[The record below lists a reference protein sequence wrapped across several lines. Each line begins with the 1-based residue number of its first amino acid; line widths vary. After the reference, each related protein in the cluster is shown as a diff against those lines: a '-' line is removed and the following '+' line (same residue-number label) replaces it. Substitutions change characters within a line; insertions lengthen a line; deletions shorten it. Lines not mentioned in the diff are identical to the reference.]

1 MNRGES
7 MAHLDDTV
15 AGVKGIGPKK
25 QKLLAGMGIHT
36 LRDVL
41 TLYPFR
47 YDDWSE
53 LAPVREWRGRDTAVF
68 VGRVTHLDV
77 SNTSRRNVKVVKAVL
92 EGAQGEIV
100 ATWFG
105 RYQMEKYLYP
115 GVQLLVFGRVS
126 ANYSMELNVQEHQ
139 FIKNEA
145 QLRRLLVVH
154 PVYSLTEGIGKVDML
169 HLSDAALAAVGELDE
184 PLTPEKAARYD
195 LLGYRDAVRRI
206 HRPQSMADAER
217 AYHDLVVYEFL
228 AMTLW
233 GQRARNSVQTGI
245 AHSEPPLLADAFV
258 AALPYE
264 LTGAQKRAIKD
275 ILHDMASSRQM
286 HRLLQGDVGSG
297 KTNVAF
303 YAMLT
308 AVSNGHQAALMAP
321 TEVLARQ
328 HFAGAE
334 RAFSAL
340 GVRVALL
347 TGQMKKRDKEDILAG
362 LADGSIQCVVGTHA
376 LIEDPVQFQ
385 SLSVVV
391 IDEQHRFGV
400 RQREALER
408 KGDHPDLLIT
418 TATPIPR
425 SLALTVYGD
434 LSLTVIDEMPKNRQK
449 IQTMWINSPRLAA
462 MYGFIKE
469 ELASGRQAFIVC
481 PLVEESEKIDLE
493 NAISLAEQL
502 QTEVFTSWHVGL
514 LHGRMRADEKEAIMQ
529 EFRDGHTQV
538 LVSTT
543 VIEVGVDVPN
553 ATIMVIMNA
562 ERFGL
567 AQLHQLRGRVGRG
580 SEKSYCILVS
590 DATSEE
596 SQARLKLMATT
607 ASGFEIAEEDLR
619 QRGPGELLG
628 LRQHGQGL
636 FRLARPGFHQ
646 TELALAEEI
655 ARDLADQPLTD
666 GAEKMIAEIAR
677 RIVP

>member
-1 MNRGES
+1 MTQLDES
-7 MAHLDDTV
+7 V
-15 AGVKGIGPKK
+15 GSVKGIGPKK
-25 QKLLAGMGIHT
+25 QRLLQGMGITT

-41 TLYPFR
+41 QCYPFR
-47 YDDWSE
+47 YDDWSQ
-53 LAPVREWRGRDTAVF
+53 LVPVRQWHGGDTAVF
-68 VGRVTHLDV
+68 VGRVTHVELV
-77 SNTSRRNVKVVKAVL
+77 PTNRRNFKIVKAVL
-92 EGAQGEIV
+92 EGEQGEVV

-105 RYQMEKYLYP
+105 RYQIEKYLYP
-115 GVQLLVFGRVS
+115 NVRILVFGRVN
-126 ANYSMELNVQEHQ
+126 ADYSMALNVQDHQ
-139 FIKNEA
+139 FIKNDA
-145 QLRRLLVVH
+145 QLKKLLVVH

-169 HLSDAALAAVGELDE
+169 HLSTAALAAVGDLAE
-184 PLTPEKAARYD
+184 PLSEEQAARYG
-195 LLGYRDAVRRI
+195 LLGYREAVRMI
-206 HRPQSMADAER
+206 HRPATMKEAER
-217 AYHDLVVYEFL
+217 AFHDLVVYEFL

-233 GQRARNSVQTGI
+233 GQLARAANHHGI
-245 AHSEPPLLADAFV
+245 AQTEPPLLADAFV
-258 AALPYE
+258 AALPYT
-264 LTGAQKRAIKD
+264 LTGAQQRAIRD
-275 ILHDMASSRQM
+275 ILHDMQSPRQM

-303 YAMLT
+303 YAMLA
-308 AVSNGHQAALMAP
+308 AVSNGHQAVLMAP

-334 RAFSAL
+334 RAFTPL
-340 GVRVALL
+340 GVKVALL
-347 TGQMKKRDKEDILAG
+347 TGQMKKREKEEVLEG
-362 LADGSIQCVVGTHA
+362 LASGEISCAVGTHA
-376 LIEDPVQFQ
+376 LIEEPVQFH
-385 SLSVVV
+385 SLSLAV

-408 KGDHPDLLIT
+408 KGDHPDLLVT

-434 LSLTVIDEMPKNRQK
+434 LALTVIDEMPKNRQK
-449 IQTMWINSPRLAA
+449 IQTMWINSPRLSA
-462 MYGFIKE
+462 MYGFIRE
-469 ELASGRQAFIVC
+469 ELEKGRQAFIVC

-493 NAISLAEQL
+493 NAMSLAEQL
-502 QTEVFTSWHVGL
+502 QNEAFRQWRVGL
-514 LHGRMRADEKEAIMQ
+514 LHGRMRADEKEAVMQ
-529 EFRDGHTQV
+529 EFRDGALQV

-553 ATIMVIMNA
+553 ATLMVIMNA

-636 FRLARPGFHQ
+636 FHLARPGYHQ
-646 TELALAEEI
+646 KELALAERIAQDIAEEPLSEGAQAMVSDI
-655 ARDLADQPLTD
+655 AR
-666 GAEKMIAEIAR
+666 K
-677 RIVP
+677 IVP

>member
-1 MNRGES
+1 
-7 MAHLDDTV
+7 MAHLNDTV
-15 AGVKGIGPKK
+15 GTVKGIGPKK
-25 QKLLAGMGIHT
+25 QRLLEGMGIHT

-41 TLYPFR
+41 ALYPFR
-47 YDDWSE
+47 YDDWSQ
-53 LAPVREWRGRDTAVF
+53 LLPVREWRGRDSAVF
-68 VGRVTHLDV
+68 VGRVTHVELV
-77 SNTSRRNVKVVKAVL
+77 PTNRRNFKIVKAVL
-92 EGAQGEIV
+92 EGEQGEIV
-100 ATWFG
+100 AAWFG
-105 RYQMEKYLYP
+105 RYQIEKYLYP
-115 GVQLLVFGRVS
+115 NVRILVYGRVS
-126 ANYSMELNVQEHQ
+126 SNYGMELNVQEHQ
-139 FIKNEA
+139 FIKNDA
-145 QLRRLLVVH
+145 QLRKLLVVH

-169 HLSDAALAAVGELDE
+169 HLSDAALSAIAELDE
-184 PLTPEKAARYD
+184 PLTAEQAARHD
-195 LLGYRDAVRRI
+195 LLSYRESVRMI
-206 HRPQSMADAER
+206 HRPQSMAEAER

-228 AMTLW
+228 ALTLW
-233 GQRARNSVQTGI
+233 GQLAKNRAQAGI
-245 AHSEPPLLADAFV
+245 AHTEPPLLADAFV
-258 AALPYE
+258 AALPYT
-264 LTGAQKRAIKD
+264 LTGAQQRAIRT
-275 ILHDMASSRQM
+275 ILHDMQSPQQM

-303 YAMLT
+303 YAMLA

-334 RAFSAL
+334 RAFAPL

-347 TGQMKKRDKEDILAG
+347 TGQMKKSERETVLAG
-362 LADGSIQCVVGTHA
+362 LADGSIQCIVGTHA
-376 LIEDPVQFQ
+376 LIEEPVQFQ
-385 SLSVVV
+385 SLSMVV

-408 KGDHPDLLIT
+408 KGNHPDLLIT

-434 LSLTVIDEMPKNRQK
+434 LALTVIDEMPKNRQK
-449 IQTMWINSPRLAA
+449 IQTMWINSPRLSA
-462 MYGFIKE
+462 MYGFIRE
-469 ELASGRQAFIVC
+469 ELTKGRQAFIVC

-502 QTEVFTSWHVGL
+502 QTDVFPQWQVGL
-514 LHGRMRADEKEAIMQ
+514 LHGRMRADEKEAVMQ
-529 EFRDGHTQV
+529 DFRDCQTQV

-543 VIEVGVDVPN
+543 VIEVGVDIPN

-590 DATSEE
+590 DAKSEE

-607 ASGFEIAEEDLR
+607 SSGFEIAEEDLR

-636 FRLARPGFHQ
+636 FKLARPGYHQ
-646 TELALAEEI
+646 AELAQAEAI
-655 ARDLADQPLTD
+655 ARDIADEPLNV
-666 GAEKMIAEIAR
+666 GAREMIHEIER
-677 RIVP
+677 KIVP

>member
-1 MNRGES
+1 
-7 MAHLDDTV
+7 MAHLSDRPGT
-15 AGVKGIGPKK
+15 VKGIGPKK
-25 QKLLAGMGIHT
+25 ERLLEGMGIHT

-41 TLYPFR
+41 TCYPFR
-47 YDDWSE
+47 YDDWSQ
-53 LAPVREWRGRDTAVF
+53 LLPVHEWRGRDTAVF
-68 VGRVTHLDV
+68 VGRVTHVDV
-77 SNTSRRNVKVVKAVL
+77 ANTSRRNVKVVKAVL
-92 EGAQGEIV
+92 EGEQGEIV

-105 RYQMEKYLYP
+105 RYQMERYLYP
-115 GVQLLVFGRVS
+115 NVKLLVYGRVS
-126 ANYSMELNVQEHQ
+126 TGYSMELNVQEHQ

-145 QLRRLLVVH
+145 QLAKLLAVH

-169 HLSDAALAAVGELDE
+169 HLSTAALSALSELAE
-184 PLTPEKAARYD
+184 PLTSEQAARYG
-195 LLGYRDAVRRI
+195 LLGYREAVRLM
-206 HRPQSMADAER
+206 HRPRSMAEAER
-217 AYHDLVVYEFL
+217 AFHDLVVYEFL

-233 GQRARNSVQTGI
+233 GQLAKNRAQAGI
-245 AHSEPPLLADAFV
+245 AHTEPPLLADAFV
-258 AALPYE
+258 ANLPYT
-264 LTGAQKRAIKD
+264 LTGAQQRAIKA
-275 ILHDMASSRQM
+275 ILHDMAAPEQM

-303 YAMLT
+303 YAMLA

-334 RAFSAL
+334 RAFAPL
-340 GVRVALL
+340 GVKVALL
-347 TGQMKKRDKEDILAG
+347 TGQMKKSEREEVLAG
-362 LADGSIQCVVGTHA
+362 LLDGSIQCVVGTHA
-376 LIEDPVQFQ
+376 LIEDPVQFH
-385 SLSVVV
+385 SLSMVV

-408 KGDHPDLLIT
+408 KGNHPDLLIT

-434 LSLTVIDEMPKNRQK
+434 LALTVIDEMPKNRQK

-462 MYGFIKE
+462 MYGFIRE
-469 ELASGRQAFIVC
+469 ELARGRQAFIVC

-493 NAISLAEQL
+493 NAISLAETL
-502 QTEVFTSWHVGL
+502 QRDVFPKWQVGL
-514 LHGRMRADEKEAIMQ
+514 LHGRMRADEKEAVMAD
-529 EFRDGHTQV
+529 FRAQHTQV

-543 VIEVGVDVPN
+543 VIEVGVDIPN

-590 DATSEE
+590 DARSEE

-636 FRLARPGFHQ
+636 FHLARPGFHQ
-646 TELALAEEI
+646 AELALAEEI
-655 ARDLADQPLTD
+655 AAGIADEPLSD
-666 GAEKMIAEIAR
+666 GAREMIQDIER
-677 RIVP
+677 KIVP

>member
-1 MNRGES
+1 MNRGER
-7 MAHLDDTV
+7 MAHLDDSV

-25 QKLLAGMGIHT
+25 QRLLEGMGIRT

-47 YDDWSE
+47 YDDWSQ
-53 LAPVREWRGRDTAVF
+53 LLPVREWRGRDTAVF
-68 VGRVTHLDV
+68 VGRVRQLDV
-77 SNTSRRNVKVVKAVL
+77 SNTSRRNVKVVKALL

-105 RYQMEKYLYP
+105 RYQLEKYLYP

-126 ANYSMELNVQEHQ
+126 ANYSMELNVQDHQ

-145 QLRRLLVVH
+145 QLQRLLVVH

-169 HLSDAALAAVGELDE
+169 HLSDAALSALAELDE
-184 PLTPEKAARYD
+184 PLTPEQAAQHG
-195 LLGYRDAVRRI
+195 LLGYRDAVRMI
-206 HRPQSMADAER
+206 HRPQCMADAER

-233 GQRARNSVQTGI
+233 GQLARKRVQSGI

-258 AALPYE
+258 SALPYT
-264 LTGAQKRAIKD
+264 LTGAQQRAIKA
-275 ILHDMASSRQM
+275 ILHDMSVPQQM

-334 RAFSAL
+334 RAFAPL
-340 GVRVALL
+340 GVKVALL
-347 TGQMKKRDKEDILAG
+347 TGQMKKREREDVLAG
-362 LADGSIQCVVGTHA
+362 LADGSIQCIVGTHA
-376 LIEDPVQFQ
+376 LIEEPVQFQ
-385 SLSVVV
+385 SLSLVV

-434 LSLTVIDEMPKNRQK
+434 LALTVIDEMPKNRQK

-462 MYGFIKE
+462 MYGFVKE
-469 ELASGRQAFIVC
+469 ELTHGRQAFIVC

-493 NAISLAEQL
+493 NAISLAEEL
-502 QTEVFTSWHVGL
+502 QSDVFTKWHVGL
-514 LHGRMRADEKEAIMQ
+514 LHGR
-529 EFRDGHTQV
+529 TQ
-538 LVSTT
+538 
-543 VIEVGVDVPN
+543 
-553 ATIMVIMNA
+553 A
-562 ERFGL
+562 
-567 AQLHQLRGRVGRG
+567 
-580 SEKSYCILVS
+580 
-590 DATSEE
+590 
-596 SQARLKLMATT
+596 
-607 ASGFEIAEEDLR
+607 
-619 QRGPGELLG
+619 
-628 LRQHGQGL
+628 
-636 FRLARPGFHQ
+636 
-646 TELALAEEI
+646 
-655 ARDLADQPLTD
+655 
-666 GAEKMIAEIAR
+666 
-677 RIVP
+677 

>member
-1 MNRGES
+1 MT
-7 MAHLDDTV
+7 HLSDGPGT
-15 AGVKGIGPKK
+15 VKGIGPKK
-25 QKLLAGMGIHT
+25 QRLLEGMGIHT

-41 TLYPFR
+41 QLYPFR
-47 YDDWSE
+47 YDDWSQ
-53 LAPVREWRGRDTAVF
+53 LLPVSEWRGRDTAVF
-68 VGRVTHLDV
+68 VGRVTHVDV

-92 EGAQGEIV
+92 EGRQGEIV

-115 GVQLLVFGRVS
+115 NVRILVYGRVNS
-126 ANYSMELNVQEHQ
+126 NYSMELSVQEHQ

-145 QLRRLLVVH
+145 QLQKLLTVH

-169 HLSDAALAAVGELDE
+169 HLSDAALKALPELAE
-184 PLTPEKAARYD
+184 PLTAEQAERHGV
-195 LLGYRDAVRRI
+195 LTYREAVRMI
-206 HRPQSMADAER
+206 HRPASMAEAER
-217 AYHDLVVYEFL
+217 AFHDLVVYEFL
-228 AMTLW
+228 ALTLW
-233 GQRARNSVQTGI
+233 GALSRNRSQQGI
-245 AHSEPPLLADAFV
+245 AHTEPPLLADAFV

-264 LTGAQKRAIKD
+264 LTGAQQRAIAA
-275 ILHDMASSRQM
+275 IVHDMQSAQQM

-303 YAMLT
+303 YAMLV

-328 HFAGAE
+328 HYAGAM
-334 RAFSAL
+334 RAFAPL
-340 GVRVALL
+340 GVNVALL
-347 TGQMKKRDKEDILAG
+347 TGQMKKREKEDILAG
-362 LADGSIQCVVGTHA
+362 LADDSIHCVVGTHA

-408 KGDHPDLLIT
+408 KGSHPDLLIT

-434 LSLTVIDEMPKNRQK
+434 LALTVIDEMPKNRQK
-449 IQTMWINSPRLAA
+449 VQTMWINSPRLAA

-469 ELASGRQAFIVC
+469 ELGRGRQAFIVC

-493 NAISLAEQL
+493 NAMSLAEQL
-502 QTEVFTSWHVGL
+502 QSDVFRQWTVGL
-514 LHGRMRADEKEAIMQ
+514 LHGRMRPDEKEAIMQ
-529 EFRDGHTQV
+529 QFRDQLIDV

-543 VIEVGVDVPN
+543 VIEVGVDIPN

-590 DATSEE
+590 DARSEE

-607 ASGFEIAEEDLR
+607 SSGFEIAEEDLR

-646 TELALAEEI
+646 EELALAETI
-655 ARDLADQPLTD
+655 ARDCAGEPLTD
-666 GAEKMIAEIAR
+666 GAREMIQDIER
-677 RIVP
+677 KIVP

>member
-1 MNRGES
+1 MT
-7 MAHLDDTV
+7 HLSDGPG
-15 AGVKGIGPKK
+15 AVKGIGPKK
-25 QKLLAGMGIHT
+25 QRLLESMGIST
-36 LRDVL
+36 MRDAL
-41 TLYPFR
+41 QCYPFR
-47 YDDWSE
+47 YDDWSQ
-53 LAPVREWRGRDTAVF
+53 LLPVSAWHDRDMAVF
-68 VGRVTHLDV
+68 VGRVVQMDV
-77 SNTSRRNVKVVKAVL
+77 QKSGRRQVKIVKAVL
-92 EGAQGEIV
+92 HGEQGDIV

-115 GVQLLVFGRVS
+115 NVRLLVYGRVS
-126 ANYSMELNVQEHQ
+126 RNYSTELVVQEHQ
-139 FIKNEA
+139 FIKNDA
-145 QLRRLLVVH
+145 QLARLLVVQ
-154 PVYSLTEGIGKVDML
+154 PVYSLTEGLGKVDMIRL
-169 HLSDAALAAVGELDE
+169 TDAALTATGELVE
-184 PLTPEKAARYD
+184 PLSEAVRARYG
-195 LLGYRDAVRRI
+195 LLSMQEALHLI
-206 HRPQSMADAER
+206 HRPRTMQDAER

-228 AMTLW
+228 ALTLW
-233 GQRARNSVQTGI
+233 GQVSKSRKSQGI
-245 AHSEPPLLADAFV
+245 AHTAPPTLADDFV
-258 AALPYE
+258 AHLPYQ
-264 LTGAQKRAIKD
+264 LTGAQERAIAA
-275 ILHDMASSRQM
+275 IMADMRAPEQM

-303 YAMLT
+303 YAMLA
-308 AVSNGHQAALMAP
+308 AVSAGHQAALMAP

-334 RAFSAL
+334 RAFAPL

-347 TGQMKKRDKEDILAG
+347 VGKMKTREREEVLAG
-362 LADGSIQCVVGTHA
+362 LADGTIDCVVGTHA
-376 LIEDPVQFQ
+376 LIEDPVQFK
-385 SLSVVV
+385 SLSMVV

-408 KGDHPDLLIT
+408 KGNHPDLLIT

-434 LSLTVIDEMPKNRQK
+434 LALTVIDEMPKNRQK

-462 MYGFIKE
+462 MYGFIRD
-469 ELASGRQAFIVC
+469 ELAKGRQAFIVC

-502 QTEVFTSWHVGL
+502 QNDIFYDWQVGL
-514 LHGRMRADEKEAIMQ
+514 LHGRMRPEEKEDIMQ
-529 EFRDGHTQV
+529 AFRERQTQV

-590 DATSEE
+590 DAKSEE

-607 ASGFEIAEEDLR
+607 ASGFDIAEEDLR

-636 FRLARPGFHQ
+636 FRLARPGYHQ
-646 TELALAEEI
+646 AELALAETI
-655 ARDLADQPLTD
+655 AHDALAEPLTD
-666 GAEKMIAEIAR
+666 GARDMICDIEKK
-677 RIVP
+677 IVP